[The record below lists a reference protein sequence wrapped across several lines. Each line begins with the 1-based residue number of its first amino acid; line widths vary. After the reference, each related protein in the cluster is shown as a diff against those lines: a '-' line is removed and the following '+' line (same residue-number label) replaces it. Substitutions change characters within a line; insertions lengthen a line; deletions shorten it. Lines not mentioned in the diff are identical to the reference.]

1 MTGERFF
8 SILSGFGQAAS
19 GGSNATAVEPAL
31 AAALNGAQYCC
42 EISMNKLGQPT
53 IFLICLLLAAIL
65 FAQNP
70 PAQPPD
76 LADSA
81 QGEAPAASGP
91 KRPGTSDP
99 ARLEVVEELS
109 ESLANDMLDLSLAV
123 RDRDQPRVAGYF
135 PAQLS
140 ATPFWSTPLPVR
152 EQVKWVSRHGWTADA
167 QNAGHSSQRSAR
179 PRAVKH
185 RVPGEEFVGAL
196 FAFLAHF
203 QEIEDARFKVS
214 GAQFAASADV
224 EMNANIPTAKVGS
237 EGTAR
242 LKFYL
247 VGRDTDGQRE
257 WTRGAAGVAV
267 RRAASGRWQ
276 FESFELL
283 SLESMLATTEL
294 FSEVSLPAGVAAS
307 LPSFAER
314 GGPGFAWY
322 GAAAGDFNRD
332 GWLDLVV
339 TSPDRNYL
347 YLNDAQGRFR
357 DASLEAGVELLDR
370 GVAPLVLDYDNDGDS
385 DVFLSSVG
393 HQLLLENRH
402 VPDGKLELR
411 DVSWKAGVGRVAIGF
426 SAVAGDVNGDGHTD
440 IYVACYNHFGR
451 VTPDSWYQATNG
463 TPNLLYINQGD
474 GTFREEAARWGVDDR
489 RWSYAAAFA
498 DVNRDGRLD
507 LYVANDFG
515 ENALFIHHGDKF
527 VDEARE
533 RGVVDPGNGMGV
545 AFGDYDNDGQLDL
558 HVTNMSSTA
567 GNRIV
572 SRLFPG
578 ARPGENVYRKLASGN
593 NLYRNA
599 GNGYYRDVTAES
611 AGFSGGWAWG
621 GGFLDFDNDGWEDLL
636 TPNGFLSGSSMKD
649 T

>member
-1 MTGERFF
+1 MEAMPRRSSPAWQKISTAR
-8 SILSGFGQAAS
+8 SIVAKSGCKIG
-19 GGSNATAVEPAL
+19 
-31 AAALNGAQYCC
+31 
-42 EISMNKLGQPT
+42 MNKLGQST
-53 IFLICLLLAAIL
+53 ILPICLVLAAIL
-65 FAQNP
+65 IAQNP
-70 PAQPPD
+70 PVQPPGS
-76 LADSA
+76 ADSA
-81 QGEAPAASGP
+81 QGETPAASAP
-91 KRPGTSDP
+91 KRAGTTDA
-99 ARLEVVEELS
+99 ARLEAVEELS
-109 ESLANDMLDLSLAV
+109 ESLANDLLDLSLAV
-123 RDRDQPRVAGYF
+123 RDREAERVAEYV

-140 ATPFWSTPLPVR
+140 ATAFWSTPLPVMKEVR
-152 EQVKWVSRHGWTADA
+152 WVARHGWTADDHSS
-167 QNAGHSSQRSAR
+167 GHSSQRSAR
-179 PRAVKH
+179 SRAVKH
-185 RVPGEEFVGAL
+185 RMPREEFLGAL
-196 FAFLAHF
+196 FAFLDHF

-214 GAQFAASADV
+214 GAQFADSADV
-224 EMNANIPTAKVGS
+224 EMEANVPTAKVGS

-267 RRAASGRWQ
+267 RRAANGRWQ

-283 SLESMLATTEL
+283 SLDSMLATTDL
-294 FSEVSLPAGVAAS
+294 FSEVSVPAGVAAS

-314 GGPGFAWY
+314 GGPSFAWY
-322 GAAAGDFNRD
+322 GAAAGDFNLD
-332 GWLDLVV
+332 GWIDLFV

-393 HQLLLENRH
+393 HQMLLENRQ

-411 DVSWKAGVGRVAIGF
+411 DVSWKAGVGRQAIGF
-426 SAVAGDVNGDGHTD
+426 SAVAGDVNGDGYTD

-451 VTPDSWYQATNG
+451 VTPDSWYRATNG

-527 VDEARE
+527 VNEARE

-545 AFGDYDNDGQLDL
+545 SFGDYDNDGELDL

-578 ARPGENVYRKLASGN
+578 AGAGNNVYRKLASGN

>member
-1 MTGERFF
+1 
-8 SILSGFGQAAS
+8 
-19 GGSNATAVEPAL
+19 
-31 AAALNGAQYCC
+31 
-42 EISMNKLGQPT
+42 MNKLGRLT
-53 IFLICLLLAAIL
+53 IFPICLLLAAIL

-76 LADSA
+76 RADSA
-81 QGEAPAASGP
+81 QGETPAASGP
-91 KRPGTSDP
+91 KRAGTTDP
-99 ARLEVVEELS
+99 ERLEVVEELS

-123 RDRDQPRVAGYF
+123 RDRDQQRVAGYF

-152 EQVKWVSRHGWTADA
+152 EQVKWVARHGWTADA
-167 QNAGHSSQRSAR
+167 QNADHSSQRSAR

-185 RVPGEEFVGAL
+185 RMSGEEFVGAL

-224 EMNANIPTAKVGS
+224 EMNADVPTAKVGS

-257 WTRGAAGVAV
+257 WTRGAAGVSV

-283 SLESMLATTEL
+283 SLDSMLATTEL

-332 GWLDLVV
+332 GWLDLFV

-347 YLNDAQGRFR
+347 YLNDAHGRFR

-393 HQLLLENRH
+393 HQLLLENRQ
-402 VPDGKLELR
+402 VPDGKLEFR

-498 DVNRDGRLD
+498 DVNGDGRLD
-507 LYVANDFG
+507 LYVTNDFG

-599 GNGYYRDVTAES
+599 GNGYYQDVTAES

>member
-1 MTGERFF
+1 
-8 SILSGFGQAAS
+8 
-19 GGSNATAVEPAL
+19 
-31 AAALNGAQYCC
+31 
-42 EISMNKLGQPT
+42 MNKLGQLI

-65 FAQNP
+65 FARNP
-70 PAQPPD
+70 AAQLPD

-81 QGEAPAASGP
+81 QGETPAASASN
-91 KRPGTSDP
+91 RARTTDP

-109 ESLANDMLDLSLAV
+109 ESLANDLLDLSLAV
-123 RDRDQPRVAGYF
+123 RDRDQRQVAEYV
-135 PAQLS
+135 PAHLS

-152 EQVKWVSRHGWTADA
+152 PVQKEVRWVARHGWTANGHSD
-167 QNAGHSSQRSAR
+167 GHSSQRSAR
-179 PRAVKH
+179 SRPLKH
-185 RVPGEEFVGAL
+185 RMPREEFLEAL

-214 GAQFAASADV
+214 GAQFADSADV
-224 EMNANIPTAKVGS
+224 EMDANVPTAKVGS

-247 VGRDTDGQRE
+247 VGRDTDGRRE
-257 WTRGAAGVAV
+257 WTRGAAAVAV

-283 SLESMLATTEL
+283 SLDSMLATTDL
-294 FSEVSLPAGVAAS
+294 FSEVSVPAGVAAS

-322 GAAAGDFNRD
+322 GAAAGDFNLD
-332 GWLDLVV
+332 GWIDLFV

-370 GVAPLVLDYDNDGDS
+370 AVAPLVLDYDNDGDS

-393 HQLLLENRH
+393 HQMLLENRQ

-411 DVSWKAGVGRVAIGF
+411 DVSWKAGVGRQAIGF

-451 VTPDSWYQATNG
+451 VTPDSWYRATNG

-515 ENALFIHHGDKF
+515 ENALFIHHGNKF

-545 AFGDYDNDGQLDL
+545 SFGDYDNDGQLDL

-578 ARPGENVYRKLASGN
+578 ARAGENVYRKLASGN

-599 GNGYYRDVTAES
+599 GNGYYQDVTAES